1 MPIFAPL
8 ADAVGIDRYT
18 IVCAYNW
25 GQYAMLFLA
34 PTGLVMATLQM
45 LDIKYSH
52 WLKFVWPLVVFV
64 LVYGGILL
72 VLQTVV

>member
-1 MPIFAPL
+1 
-8 ADAVGIDRYT
+8 
-18 IVCAYNW
+18 
-25 GQYAMLFLA
+25 
-34 PTGLVMATLQM
+34 
-45 LDIKYSH
+45 DIKYSH